1 MLRDTEYQ
9 PQNEVTRFTDKYGEE
24 QIIHCPKG
32 RALRLYKGVGTP
44 SSKLNRA
51 AAQLMG
57 AMIKAR
63 RIELG
68 LSMKELCQR
77 AGFVDVNP
85 KQRIWG
91 IENATRGNGIRM
103 GTLYALSMALDCEVD
118 ELLPKVDAVL
128 ELANVNVE
136 NIETII

>member
-1 MLRDTEYQ
+1 MLRETEYQ
-9 PQNEVTRFTDKYGEE
+9 PKNEVTRFIDRYGEE

-32 RALRLYKGVGTP
+32 RALKVYKGTGTP

-51 AAQLMG
+51 SAQLMG
-57 AMIKAR
+57 ALIKAKR
-63 RIELG
+63 VDLG
-68 LSMKELCQR
+68 LSMKGLCQR

-91 IENATRGNGIRM
+91 IENATRGNGIRL
-103 GTLYALSMALDCEVD
+103 GTLYALSMALECEVYD
-118 ELLPKVDAVL
+118 LLPKVDSVL
-128 ELANVNVE
+128 ELANVTVE